1 MEKYLQIEY
10 LEKFGIPL
18 LIAVG
23 VYIVLQV
30 VRKVFLSRLRKM
42 SLKTDIL
49 LDDLLVAVL
58 NQTKSFFILAVAL
71 FVGIHFLGLSDRHY
85 SYALKGFIIL
95 LAIQTII
102 WGKEGITSW
111 AEFTI
116 LKKHNDPSVRTSLGF
131 VSILLK
137 FIFIVLVVLLA
148 LDNLGADVTTFIAGL
163 GVGGIAIA
171 LATQNILGDLFSSLS
186 IVMDKPFVIG
196 DFISLGDWV
205 GTIEHIGLKTTR
217 IRSLT
222 GEQIAISNSDLVAS
236 RVRNFKRM
244 TERRIV
250 FQLGVTYQTK
260 RENLLRAPDLLRGII
275 EQEEGVRFDR
285 AHFFRYGASSLDFE
299 IVYWVLSPD
308 YQVYA
313 DVHQKILYK
322 IHQVFEQNELDFAY
336 PTQTLHIETVKT
348 PV

>member
-10 LEKFGIPL
+10 LEKFGIPF
-18 LIAVG
+18 LITLG
-23 VYIVLQV
+23 VYIALEVI
-30 VRKVFLSRLRKM
+30 RKVILKRIRKI

-49 LDDLLVAVL
+49 LDDLVVAVL
-58 NQTKSFFILAVAL
+58 DQTKRFFILATSV
-71 FVGIHFLGLSDRHY
+71 FVGLHFLGLSQKHY
-85 SYALKGFIIL
+85 GYALKAYIII

-131 VSILLK
+131 ISILLK
-137 FIFIVLVVLLA
+137 FIFIVLVLLLA

-222 GEQIAISNSDLVAS
+222 GEQITISNSDLVSS

-244 TERRIV
+244 TERRVV

-260 RENLLRAPDLLRGII
+260 RENLLKAPDLLRSVI

-308 YQVYA
+308 YMDYA

-322 IHQVFEQNELDFAY
+322 IHQVFSDHELEFAY
-336 PTQTLHIETVKT
+336 PTQTLHIESVKS

>member
-1 MEKYLQIEY
+1 MQLDY

-18 LIAVG
+18 LIALG
-23 VYIVLQV
+23 VYVALEIIRRVILA
-30 VRKVFLSRLRKM
+30 RLKKIT
-42 SLKTDIL
+42 LKTDIL
-49 LDDLLVAVL
+49 LDDLLMAIL
-58 NQTKSFFILAVAL
+58 DQTKRFFILAVSL
-71 FVGIHFLGLSDRHY
+71 FVGIHFLELSAQHY
-85 SYALKGFIIL
+85 GWALKAFIII

-111 AEFTI
+111 AEFTV

-131 VSILLK
+131 ISILLK

-196 DFISLGDWV
+196 DFISLGDWL

-222 GEQIAISNSDLVAS
+222 GEQISISNSDLVAS

-244 TERRIV
+244 TERRVV

-260 RENLLRAPDLLRGII
+260 RENLLRGPDLLRSVI
-275 EQEEGVRFDR
+275 EQTEGVRFDR

-308 YQVYA
+308 YNEYA

-322 IHQVFEQNELDFAY
+322 IHQVFEDHELEFAY

-348 PV
+348 TV

>member
-18 LIAVG
+18 LIALA
-23 VYIVLQV
+23 VYILLLI
-30 VRKVFLSRLRKM
+30 VRKVFLVRLRKI

-49 LDDLLVAVL
+49 LDDLIVAIL
-58 NQTKSFFILAVAL
+58 DQTKPFFILGVSL
-71 FVGIHFLGLSDRHY
+71 FVGVHFLGLSDHY
-85 SYALKGFIIL
+85 YAYALKAFIVIL
-95 LAIQTII
+95 AFQTII

-116 LKKHNDPSVRTSLGF
+116 LKKHNDPSVRTSLSF

-137 FIFIVLVVLLA
+137 FIFIILVVLVA
-148 LDNLGADVTTFIAGL
+148 LDNLGTDVTTFIAGL

-222 GEQIAISNSDLVAS
+222 GEQIAISNSDLVSS

-244 TERRIV
+244 KERRIV

-260 RENLLRAPDLLRGII
+260 RENLLRAPDLLRSII

-299 IVYWVLSPD
+299 IVYWVLTPD
-308 YQVYA
+308 YMDYA
-313 DVHQKILYK
+313 DIHQKNPL
-322 IHQVFEQNELDFAY
+322 QDPSSV
-336 PTQTLHIETVKT
+336 
-348 PV
+348 

>member
-1 MEKYLQIEY
+1 MEKYLQLEY

-18 LIAVG
+18 LVALG
-23 VYIVLQV
+23 VYIALEIIRRVILTRV
-30 VRKVFLSRLRKM
+30 RKM

-49 LDDLLVAVL
+49 LDDLVVAIL
-58 NQTKSFFILAVAL
+58 DQTKRFFILATSL
-71 FVGIHFLGLSDRHY
+71 FVGLHFLGLSKQHY
-85 SYALKGFIIL
+85 AYAVKAYIIIF
-95 LAIQTII
+95 AIQTII
-102 WGKEGITSW
+102 WGREGITSW

-137 FIFIVLVVLLA
+137 FIFIVLVLLLA

-222 GEQIAISNSDLVAS
+222 GEQITISNSDLVSS

-260 RENLLRAPDLLRGII
+260 RENLLRAPELLRSVI
-275 EQEEGVRFDR
+275 EQQDGVRFDR

-299 IVYWVLSPD
+299 TVYWVLSPD
-308 YQVYA
+308 YNEYA
-313 DVHQKILYK
+313 DIHQKILYK
-322 IHQVFEQNELDFAY
+322 IHQVFEENELEFAY
-336 PTQTLHIETVKT
+336 PTQTLHIESVKP